1 MKKVSF
7 DFIIVGGGTAGSV
20 TASKLVKSGA
30 KVLIIE
36 EGGANKNPFLQMPAA
51 WITMLSGSS
60 YLKFHKSIPQQQL
73 NGRQHDIAQAK
84 ILGGGSSVNAMV
96 YMRGKPSDYEKWKE
110 STKDPSWEWL
120 SLIHI

>member
-36 EGGANKNPFLQMPAA
+36 EGGANKNPFLQ
-51 WITMLSGSS
+51 
-60 YLKFHKSIPQQQL
+60 IPKLQLLQLPIKQQ
-73 NGRQHDIAQAK
+73 IC
-84 ILGGGSSVNAMV
+84 
-96 YMRGKPSDYEKWKE
+96 Y
-110 STKDPSWEWL
+110 
-120 SLIHI
+120 